1 MAFHYLIDG
10 YNLLHVS
17 PQLKGI
23 LQQNLEAAREA
34 LIEQAAQFAAVSPNP
49 VTLVFDGRGG
59 HYATSDTHPGAPSLE
74 IVYSPEKHSA
84 DTVIERLVYIAPQR
98 NELVVVTGDG
108 GLRDLVR
115 GLGAFSM
122 KPESFLT
129 TVWEAR
135 NRTSGQLEK
144 DYSGNQLAR
153 IEERLDQSAIALLRK
168 LRGRLK

>member
-1 MAFHYLIDG
+1 
-10 YNLLHVS
+10 
-17 PQLKGI
+17 
-23 LQQNLEAAREA
+23 
-34 LIEQAAQFAAVSPNP
+34 
-49 VTLVFDGRGG
+49 
-59 HYATSDTHPGAPSLE
+59 
-74 IVYSPEKHSA
+74 
-84 DTVIERLVYIAPQR
+84 
-98 NELVVVTGDG
+98 VVVTGDG